1 MNANIS
7 VLPRSSASNSFFAF
21 PNSLFRFTWRYLL
34 RHPLQS
40 ALMLLGISLGVAVAV
55 SVDIANASAARAF
68 DLSVEAVVGRSTH
81 YIAGG
86 PSGLPEE
93 TYVELRLAGLEIP
106 MAPILSHLT
115 VSPDLGDIPLQLL
128 GVDPFAE
135 QPFRSYLFSE
145 ETQASL
151 DQIGAFYSVPGAI
164 LISVD
169 LAGRYGVATGDTIQL
184 IVSGQSRTG
193 YIAGL
198 VEPRDALSRRAL
210 ENLMLADISTVQELS
225 GRLGVLERIDLI
237 LPSEKPGEA
246 IQQIQSLLPEGA
258 EILPSEGRSQA
269 VEQMTSAFRTNLTA
283 LSLLGLTVG
292 LFLIYNTMTFSVVQR
307 RQVFGTLRA
316 LGVSGREIFIL
327 VLGEALLVGL
337 LGSLLGILFGIA
349 LGRGAV
355 DQVSQTINDVFFTLT
370 VREVSLPTSSLIKG
384 GLLGLAATFFAA
396 LLPAW
401 EAAKS
406 PPRRILSRSQ
416 LELISAKILARAAFF
431 GALMA
436 VASGVLLATVEL
448 SLGASFACIFG
459 VTIGLALTTPWLTQR
474 LMPTASR
481 LLAFIGPLGR
491 LGPREVSGSASR
503 NSSAMAALM
512 VAVAVTIG
520 ASLMVGSFRASV
532 INWLDQILSNDI
544 YGSVAGASLSE
555 PAIPID
561 AEILAQVNS
570 WPGVEAVHL
579 LRNVEVDSPYG
590 PVTVSAND
598 NPNDGNEQVYVA
610 IQDSGSEV
618 WVEVQAGA
626 VMISEPLANRLGLWM
641 GDQITLFTG
650 RGERSFPIVAV
661 FRDYSSSRGN
671 VTMWLE
677 NYRDL
682 WNDDAVTAFSARV
695 EVGKNVDAIVAEMQ
709 KELNRIQFVNIR
721 SNQGLRIETLEI
733 FDRTFLITRALQ
745 LITTAVAFVGVLS
758 AMLAL
763 QLEKQRQM
771 GILKAIGL
779 SVRQLW
785 VLTLLETGLIGAV
798 AGIFALPTGYII
810 AQILLQIINK
820 RSFGWTLQLQLEAA
834 PFIQAFLIA
843 VSAALLAGLYPAF
856 RASRRSAAD
865 AIRFD

>member
-1 MNANIS
+1 M
-7 VLPRSSASNSFFAF
+7 P
-21 PNSLFRFTWRYLL
+21 PSLFKIVWRYLL
-34 RHPLQS
+34 GHPVQS

-55 SVDIANASAARAF
+55 SVDVANASAERAF

-81 YIAGG
+81 YISGG

-93 TYVELRLAGLEIP
+93 TYTDLRRAGLEIP
-106 MAPILSHLT
+106 MAPILSQLI

-128 GVDPFAE
+128 GIDPFAE
-135 QPFRSYLFSE
+135 QPFRSYLYSDDIQTSVE
-145 ETQASL
+145 
-151 DQIGAFYSVPGAI
+151 QIGAFYSVPGAL
-164 LISVD
+164 LISID
-169 LAGRYGVATGDTIQL
+169 LAERYGLSEGDSIQL
-184 IVSGQSRTG
+184 NVSGQSHVG

-198 VEPRDALSRRAL
+198 IDPRDALSRRAL
-210 ENLMLADISTVQELS
+210 ENLVLADISTAQELS
-225 GRLGVLERIDLI
+225 GRLGVLELI
-237 LPSEKPGEA
+237 LPNNDQGTTLQRIKSV
-246 IQQIQSLLPEGA
+246 LPSGA
-258 EILPSEGRSQA
+258 EILPAEGRSQA
-269 VEQMTSAFRTNLTA
+269 VEQMTTAFRTNLTA

-307 RQVFGTLRA
+307 RQSFGTLRA
-316 LGVSGREIFIL
+316 LGVTGREIFIL
-327 VLGEALLVGL
+327 VLSEALLVGL
-337 LGSLLGILFGIA
+337 LGSLLGIGLGIL

-370 VREVSLPTSSLIKG
+370 VREVSLPASSLIKG
-384 GLLGLAATFFAA
+384 GLLGMAATFFAA

-401 EAAKS
+401 EAANS

-416 LELISAKILARAAFF
+416 LELLSAKILARAAFI

-436 VASGVLLATVEL
+436 VVSGILLATIEL

-459 VTIGLALTTPWLTQR
+459 VTVGLALTTPWLTQR
-474 LMPTASR
+474 LMPPISKALS
-481 LLAFIGPLGR
+481 FVGPIGR

-503 NSSAMAALM
+503 TSPAMAALM
-512 VAVAVTIG
+512 LAVAVTIG

-544 YGSVAGASLSE
+544 YGSVAGGSLAE
-555 PAIPID
+555 PAIPIRP
-561 AEILAQVNS
+561 EILERVYA

-590 PVTVSAND
+590 PITISAND

-610 IQDSGSEV
+610 KQGSGNDV
-618 WVEVQAGA
+618 WAAVQAGS

-641 GDQITLFTG
+641 GDEITLFTEQ
-650 RGERSFPIVAV
+650 GEHSFAIVAV
-661 FRDYSSSRGN
+661 FSDYTSSRGN
-671 VTMWLE
+671 VTMGLE
-677 NYRDL
+677 NYREL
-682 WNDDAVTAFSARV
+682 WSDEAVTAFSAQ
-695 EVGKNVDAIVAEMQ
+695 VAEGEDVDMIVEDM
-709 KELNRIQFVNIR
+709 KRELNQFQFVNIR
-721 SNQGLRIETLEI
+721 SNQGLRVETLEV

-745 LITTAVAFVGVLS
+745 LITTGVAFVGVLS

-763 QLEKQRQM
+763 QMEKQRQM

-779 SVRQLW
+779 STRQLW
-785 VLTLLETGLIGAV
+785 GLTLLETGLIGGV
-798 AGIFALPTGYII
+798 AGLLALPTGYVI

-820 RSFGWTLQLQLEAA
+820 RSFGWTLPLQLEAA
-834 PFIQAFLIA
+834 PFIQALLIA
-843 VSAALLAGLYPAF
+843 VAAALLAGLYPAY

>member
-1 MNANIS
+1 MK
-7 VLPRSSASNSFFAF
+7 RNSDNMPA
-21 PNSLFRFTWRYLL
+21 SLFKVAWRYLL
-34 RHPLQS
+34 GHPLQS

-55 SVDIANASAARAF
+55 SVDVANASAARAF

-81 YIAGG
+81 YISNG

-93 TYVELRLAGLEIP
+93 IYTDLRRAGLEIP
-106 MAPILSHLT
+106 MAPIISQLI

-128 GVDPFAE
+128 GVDPLAE
-135 QPFRSYLFSE
+135 QPFRSYLFSD
-145 ETQASL
+145 ETQASIE
-151 DQIGAFYSVPGAI
+151 QIGAFYSLPGAI
-164 LISVD
+164 LISTD
-169 LAGRYGVATGDTIQL
+169 LAERYALSEGDRIQL
-184 IVSGQSRTG
+184 NVSGQSQTA

-210 ENLMLADISTVQELS
+210 ENLVLADISTVQELS
-225 GRLGVLERIDLI
+225 GRLDILERIDLI
-237 LPSEKPGEA
+237 LPSENQDA
-246 IQQIQSLLPEGA
+246 ATQQIQSFLPESA
-258 EILPSEGRSQA
+258 EILPAEGRSQA
-269 VEQMTSAFRTNLTA
+269 VEQMTAAFRTNLTA

-327 VLGEALLVGL
+327 VLSEALLVGL
-337 LGSLLGILFGIA
+337 LGSLLGIVLGIL
-349 LGRGAV
+349 LGKGAV

-370 VREVSLPTSSLIKG
+370 VREVSLPASSLIKG
-384 GLLGLAATFFAA
+384 GMLGMAATFFAA

-416 LELISAKILARAAFF
+416 LELLSGRILARAAFF

-436 VASGVLLATVEL
+436 AISAALLASVEL
-448 SLGASFACIFG
+448 SLGASFAGTFG
-459 VTIGLALTTPWLTQR
+459 VTIGFALATPWLTQR
-474 LMPTASR
+474 LMPLASR
-481 LLAFIGPLGR
+481 ALGFIGPIGR
-491 LGPREVSGSASR
+491 LAPREVSGSASR
-503 NSSAMAALM
+503 TSPAMAALM

-544 YGSVAGASLSE
+544 YGSVAGASLAE
-555 PAIPID
+555 PAIPIEP
-561 AEILAQVNS
+561 EILERVNT

-579 LRNVEVDSPYG
+579 LRNVDVDSPYG
-590 PVTVSAND
+590 PITVSAND
-598 NPNDGNEQVYVA
+598 NPIDGNEQVYIA
-610 IQDSGSEV
+610 KQGSGSEV
-618 WVEVQAGA
+618 WAAVQAGA
-626 VMISEPLANRLGLWM
+626 VMISEPLANRLGLWT
-641 GDQITLFTG
+641 GDEINLSTKQ
-650 RGERSFPIVAV
+650 GERSFPIVAV
-661 FRDYSSSRGN
+661 FSDYTSSRGN
-671 VTMWLE
+671 VTMWLA
-677 NYRDL
+677 NYREL
-682 WNDDAVTAFSARV
+682 WNDLAVTAFSARV
-695 EVGKNVDAIVAEMQ
+695 AEGENVDAIVEDMRR
-709 KELNRIQFVNIR
+709 ELDQIQFINVR
-721 SNQGLRIETLEI
+721 SNQGLRVETLEV
-733 FDRTFLITRALQ
+733 FDRTFIITRALQ
-745 LITTAVAFVGVLS
+745 LITTGVAFVGVLS

-785 VLTLLETGLIGAV
+785 GLTLLETGLIGTV
-798 AGIFALPTGYII
+798 AGILALPTGYVI
-810 AQILLQIINK
+810 AQILLQLINK

-834 PFIQAFLIA
+834 PFVQAFVIA
-843 VSAALLAGLYPAF
+843 VAAALLAGLYPAY

>member
-1 MNANIS
+1 MKRNGGELT
-7 VLPRSSASNSFFAF
+7 V
-21 PNSLFRFTWRYLL
+21 SLFKVTWRYLL
-34 RHPLQS
+34 GHPLQS

-81 YIAGG
+81 YISSG
-86 PSGLPEE
+86 PGGLPEE
-93 TYVELRLAGLEIP
+93 IYTELRSAGLEIP
-106 MAPILSHLT
+106 MAPIISQLI

-128 GVDPFAE
+128 GLDPFAE
-135 QPFRSYLFSE
+135 PPFRSYLFSE
-145 ETQASL
+145 ETQAGFE
-151 DQIGAFYSVPGAI
+151 QIGALTTVPGAV
-164 LISVD
+164 LISVE
-169 LAGRYGVATGDTIQL
+169 LAERYGLDEGDNIQL
-184 IVSGQSRTG
+184 NVSGQSRIGT
-193 YIAGL
+193 IAGL
-198 VEPRDALSRRAL
+198 VQPRDPLSRRAL
-210 ENLMLADISTVQELS
+210 ENLVLADISTVQELS
-225 GRLGVLERIDLI
+225 GRLGTLERIDLI
-237 LPSEKPGEA
+237 LPEENQDA
-246 IQQIQSLLPEGA
+246 ALQQIESFLSEGTV
-258 EILPSEGRSQA
+258 ILPSEGRSQA
-269 VEQMTSAFRTNLTA
+269 VEQMTTAFRTNLAA

-307 RQVFGTLRA
+307 RQAFGTLRA

-337 LGSLLGILFGIA
+337 LGSLLGVTLGIL

-370 VREVSLPTSSLIKG
+370 VRDVSPPASSLIKG
-384 GLLGLAATFFAA
+384 GALGIAATFFAA

-401 EAAKS
+401 EAANS

-416 LELISAKILARAAFF
+416 LELLSGRILSRAALF
-431 GALMA
+431 GAAMA
-436 VASGVLLATVEL
+436 AISGVLLVTVEL

-474 LMPTASR
+474 LMPFASQA
-481 LLAFIGPLGR
+481 LGFIGPLGR

-503 NSSAMAALM
+503 TSPAMAALM

-520 ASLMVGSFRASV
+520 ASLMVGSFRGSV

-544 YGSVAGASLSE
+544 YGSVAGASLGE
-555 PAIPID
+555 PAIAIES
-561 AEILAQVNS
+561 EILSQVNT
-570 WPGVEAVHL
+570 WPGVEAIHL

-590 PVTVSAND
+590 PINVSAND

-610 IQDSGSEV
+610 KQGVGSEV
-618 WVEVQAGA
+618 WAAVQGGA

-641 GDQITLFTG
+641 GDEITLFTEQ
-650 RGERSFPIVAV
+650 GERSLPIVAV
-661 FRDYSSSRGN
+661 FSDYSSSRGT

-677 NYRDL
+677 NYRKL
-682 WNDDAVTAFSARV
+682 WNDDSVTAFSARV
-695 EVGKNVDAIVAEMQ
+695 AEGKNVDTIVADMQ
-709 KELNRIQFVNIR
+709 KELNQIQFINIR
-721 SNQGLRIETLEI
+721 SNEGLRVETLEV

-745 LITTAVAFVGVLS
+745 LITTTVAFIGVLS

-785 VLTLLETGLIGAV
+785 GLTLLETGLIGAV
-798 AGIFALPTGYII
+798 AGILALPIGYII
-810 AQILLQIINK
+810 AQILLQLINK
-820 RSFGWTLQLQLEAA
+820 RSFGWTLQLRLVAA
-834 PFIQAFLIA
+834 PFIQALLIA
-843 VSAALLAGLYPAF
+843 VTAALLAGLYPAY